1 VAQGARLSTLQSLE
15 PEDVKRNKSF
25 FRFLNDKDR
34 DILYLVFIA
43 KKKQGSVCKL
53 LRRVQPLL
61 AYDVRKIKE
70 RVRFIAYLHE
80 VFDIFSD
87 FVENQMDDYP
97 DGTSD
102 ILVLM
107 FYTTSLTLTAKILG
121 VNQCRIRTAF
131 EAALERMIELEQ
143 WDAYEIFSVI
153 CRNKNK
159 IKRVYKRRSKR
170 TRIPAHNFFIST
182 ILYREPPFRRAP

>member
-159 IKRVYKRRSKR
+159 IKRVYKRRSKK
-170 TRIPAHNFFIST
+170 NKDS
-182 ILYREPPFRRAP
+182 RA